1 MSISLIQLL
10 VAMVMVG
17 MAMVLLFAYRRYL
30 ATNSERRMR
39 AMLLSVGLDPDVTS
53 NGDIDSIMSAVR
65 RRCRTCASEDVC
77 ERWLKGEVRGDNDF
91 CPNAKVFEALTIY
104 HADSGEKVHRRYS
117 DSVGSTTEL
126 AG

>member
-1 MSISLIQLL
+1 MSIPLIQIL
-10 VAMVMVG
+10 VAVVMVG
-17 MAMVLLFAYRRYL
+17 VAIALVFACRRYL
-30 ATNSERRMR
+30 AANSERRML
-39 AMLLSVGLDPDVTS
+39 AMLLSAGLDPDVAS
-53 NGDIDSIMSAVR
+53 NGDIDLIMSAVR

-104 HADSGEKVHRRYS
+104 HADSGEKVHRRHS
-117 DSVGSTTEL
+117 DTVGSTTEL